1 MNYFVERTHRERPQD
16 DEWLQLVDVK
26 LPILLNYA
34 QCKLLDGDYYAV
46 IEHCTEVLKH
56 QPDNV
61 KALFRRAKAHRG
73 AWNPAEARADFQRC
87 IELDA
92 QLAAVVQRD
101 LAELSEAVRM
111 HDLEDKL
118 KYQKIF

>member
-1 MNYFVERTHRERPQD
+1 M
-16 DEWLQLVDVK
+16 K

-34 QCKLLDGDYYAV
+34 QCKLLAGDFYAV
-46 IEHCTEVLKH
+46 IEHCNEVLKH

-73 AWNPAEARADFQRC
+73 AWNPTEARDDFQRC
-87 IELDA
+87 VELDA
-92 QLAAVVQRD
+92 QLTTAVQKD
-101 LAELSEAVRM
+101 LTELAEAVRL